1 MKNNLFNES
10 TIKKYS
16 NKFVL
21 TPEKRSKLERYI
33 ERVHNNEFKGET
45 KGYPA
50 FLKFLED
57 ILDYEEDKHISFD
70 DNVDIG
76 SDRVEFALKDT
87 DGKFMVIELKGQN
100 ADLDKP
106 QNRANDKRSPVEQA
120 FGYAEKEYY

>member
-1 MKNNLFNES
+1 MKIQL
-10 TIKKYS
+10 KKT
-16 NKFVL
+16 L
-21 TPEKRSKLERYI
+21 ILILIPEKRVKLERYI

-50 FLKFLED
+50 FIKFLED
-57 ILDYEEDKHISFD
+57 IRDYEEDKHISFD

-76 SDRVEFALKDT
+76 SDRVEFALKDK

-106 QNRANDKRSPVEQA
+106 QNRANDKKSPVELLVIFNIQVQNQ
-120 FGYAEKEYY
+120 G